1 VPLGT
6 VLVAMAKNSALGGFF
21 GLVGDLSG
29 TMDVLVSQGG
39 EPLIPVMIGVTFWYL
54 LITVPASL
62 VLDAVERRRR
72 LA

>member
-1 VPLGT
+1 
-6 VLVAMAKNSALGGFF
+6 VLIAMAKNSALVGVF
-21 GLVGDLSG
+21 GLVGDLTS
-29 TMDVLVSQGG
+29 TLDVLVSQEG
-39 EPLIPVMIGVTFWYL
+39 EPLIPVMIGVVFWYL